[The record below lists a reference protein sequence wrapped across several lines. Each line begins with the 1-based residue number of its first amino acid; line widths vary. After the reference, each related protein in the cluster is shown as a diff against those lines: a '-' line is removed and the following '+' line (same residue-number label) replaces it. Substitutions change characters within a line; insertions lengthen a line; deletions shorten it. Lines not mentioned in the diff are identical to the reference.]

1 MEAKYTLL
9 YTWQIKEKPLKKYI
23 LKMYYIENKLKNI
36 INTIIIFCIIYFLQ
50 NIIFQN
56 VM

>member
-9 YTWQIKEKPLKKYI
+9 YTWQIKEKPLKERI
-23 LKMYYIENKLKNI
+23 LKVYKILNKLKNI
-36 INTIIIFCIIYFLQ
+36 MNTIIIFFIISFLQ
-50 NIIFQN
+50 NITFKN